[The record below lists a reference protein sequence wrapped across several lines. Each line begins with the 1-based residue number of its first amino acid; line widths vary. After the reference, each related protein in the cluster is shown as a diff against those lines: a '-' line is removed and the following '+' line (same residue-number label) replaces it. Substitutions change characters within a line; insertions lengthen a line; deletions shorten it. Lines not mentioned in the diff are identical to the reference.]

1 MGSSSRVRT
10 VTALAAFAFVGVS
23 CGESS
28 SPSERSMLAGRS
40 FVALSA
46 DGVDLP
52 PESALR
58 LTFDGLRLQMS
69 GGCNTGSADYDVV
82 DGILVIQPMSITE
95 MACEQPLMDLD
106 AAVAGMLAD
115 GPTVRLE
122 GDNLTL
128 LAGGRT
134 LRLVDRRLEVP
145 DSQLEGTLWVVQTV
159 ITRDATTGGFG
170 GAVATAQFRDGSV
183 AVNGGCNTG
192 SATATVGDTTIELGP
207 LGLTKMACE
216 QSTMELEFMVAVVLQ
231 GTVTY
236 SIDGDELTLLNG
248 DNGLVLSAAAKA

>member
-1 MGSSSRVRT
+1 MGSRSRVRT
-10 VTALAAFAFVGVS
+10 VAALATLAFVGVS

-28 SPSERSMLAGRS
+28 SPSERSVLAGRS

-52 PESALR
+52 PGSALR

-128 LAGGRT
+128 LAAGRT

-145 DSQLEGTLWVVQTV
+145 DRELEGTLWVVHTV
-159 ITRDATTGGFG
+159 IAGDTTMGGFG
-170 GAVATAQFRDGSV
+170 GAVATVQFNDGSA

-192 SATATVGDTTIELGP
+192 SSTAAVGDTSIELGP
-207 LGLTKMACE
+207 IGFTKMGCE
-216 QSTMELEFMVAVVLQ
+216 QPTMELEFMVAVVLQ
-231 GTVTY
+231 GTV
-236 SIDGDELTLLNG
+236 SFRILGDELTLVNG
-248 DNGLVLSAAAKA
+248 DNALVLSAAAEA